1 MAGSMGNRLAR
12 LNPLKSSICKR
23 ASGWRES
30 GQHYHLAEHAQIV
43 VQSAL
48 VIECARMCEGD
59 PESRDSE
66 HRLRQTNGVLQR
78 CRDKSGVH
86 AVGSRVDNRV

>member
-23 ASGWRES
+23 ASV
-30 GQHYHLAEHAQIV
+30 HLAEHAQIV

-66 HRLRQTNGVLQR
+66 HRLRQTNGVLKR